1 MQVKYIILWI
11 FVLSIVYFLVRLVVE
26 RRKRNK
32 MIRFLI
38 EKGKSSLVSP
48 PIPKAMPKIIYRLV
62 IDDHGVIS
70 EYYDGDI
77 KLIVDLLGFNIR
89 TNKKFRDMIKSA
101 FRKSGKALG

>member
-32 MIRFLI
+32 MIRFLM

-48 PIPKAMPKIIYRLV
+48 PLPKDVPKVVYEVFLKIDGTFQEYIDADIEIIT
-62 IDDHGVIS
+62 
-70 EYYDGDI
+70 
-77 KLIVDLLGFNIR
+77 DLLASNIR
-89 TNKKFRDMIKSA
+89 NNKKFRDMIKSA